1 MLFARMLALH
11 NARWHGRYDTD
22 HKLTLLE
29 KRLMLENMK
38 RWLMVIATAATFAV
52 AGPLRGDDAKP
63 DAPKPPV
70 KPVAPKPPAPK
81 ESATE
86 PKPRDAKWMMRH
98 ENYLKEVKEKA
109 GSVDLLFVGD
119 SITDGWHGGGKKA
132 WAETWEPLKAFNIG
146 IGGDRTQHVLW
157 RLQNGEVEGIKPKL
171 AVLMIGTNNLNGN
184 TNDEIVAGI
193 TGCVKEIQKQLPST
207 KVLLLAVFPRGEKP
221 ENPLRARIKA
231 INEQIAKLDDGGKTV
246 KYLDIGEKFLDD
258 KGNIPPEIMKDFLH
272 PTAKGYDIWVSATKD
287 TVTEMLK

>member
-1 MLFARMLALH
+1 
-11 NARWHGRYDTD
+11 
-22 HKLTLLE
+22 
-29 KRLMLENMK
+29 MLENTK

-52 AGPLRGDDAKP
+52 SAPLRADDAKP
-63 DAPKPPV
+63 DAPKPPTA
-70 KPVAPKPPAPK
+70 PVAPKPPAPK

-86 PKPRDAKWMMRH
+86 PKPRPGNWMQRH

-109 GSVDLLFVGD
+109 GNVDLLFVGD

-132 WAETWEPLKAFNIG
+132 WAETWEPMKAFNIG
-146 IGGDRTQHVLW
+146 IGGDRTQHVIW
-157 RLQNGEVEGIKPKL
+157 RLQNGEVAGIKPKL
-171 AVLMIGTNNLNGN
+171 AVLMIGTNNLSGN
-184 TNDEIVAGI
+184 TNEEIVAGI

-221 ENPLRARIKA
+221 ENPARARIKA

-272 PTAKGYDIWVSATKD
+272 PTAKGYDIWVNATKD